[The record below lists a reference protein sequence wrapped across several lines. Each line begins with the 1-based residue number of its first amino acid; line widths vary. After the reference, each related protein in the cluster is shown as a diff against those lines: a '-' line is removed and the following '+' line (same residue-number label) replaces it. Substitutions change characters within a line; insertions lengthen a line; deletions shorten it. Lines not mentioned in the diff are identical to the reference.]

1 MTECTFTYTLPDG
14 EISAQGISSCSTLKE
29 FRFTSKSDAIS
40 GGTQEYVDVRGEV
53 RFGFRGNKVISTFYF
68 TD

>member
-1 MTECTFTYTLPDG
+1 MTECMRTYTLPGG
-14 EISAQGISSCSTLKE
+14 EISSEGMSARSTLSE
-29 FRFTSKSDAIS
+29 PQNPGGTDAIS
-40 GGTQEYVDVRGEV
+40 GGTGEYVGVRGEV